1 MTGLYGQC
9 YMVELNTLTLPD
21 ISVEEHGRVVEGQGM
36 DGSATEHLDC
46 ITEHFIVELNTLTL
60 PDVSVEEHGQVVEGQ
75 GADGSATEQLVLQNT
90 LTVELNALTL
100 PDISVEKHRL
110 YYRTP

>member
-1 MTGLYGQC
+1 MGLPQNTLTVLQNTLR
-9 YMVELNTLTLPD
+9 VELN
-21 ISVEEHGRVVEGQGM
+21 
-36 DGSATEHLDC
+36 A
-46 ITEHFIVELNTLTL
+46 LTL

-75 GADGSATEQLVLQNT
+75 GVDGSATEQLVLQNT
-90 LTVELNALTL
+90 LTVELNGLTL